1 MDDDITEEERREA
14 VEASHEAV
22 EDAVEAA
29 ERALEEVEGARKA
42 PLAGAR
48 GELAL
53 AHRAVTAALVQLRDA
68 LAVLA
73 GV

>member
-1 MDDDITEEERREA
+1 MEAAHKA
-14 VEASHEAV
+14 VEA
-22 EDAVEAA
+22 AVEAA
-29 ERALEEVEGARKA
+29 ERALEEVEGARKS
-42 PLAGAR
+42 PPEGTR

-53 AHRAVTAALVQLRDA
+53 AHRAVTAALVQMRGA

>member
-1 MDDDITEEERREA
+1 MDEYVSEEERREA
-14 VEASHEAV
+14 MEAAHKAV

-29 ERALEEVEGARKA
+29 ERALEEVEGARKS
-42 PLAGAR
+42 PPEGAK

-53 AHRAVTAALVQLRDA
+53 AHKAPTAALVQLRDA
-68 LAVLA
+68 RAVLA